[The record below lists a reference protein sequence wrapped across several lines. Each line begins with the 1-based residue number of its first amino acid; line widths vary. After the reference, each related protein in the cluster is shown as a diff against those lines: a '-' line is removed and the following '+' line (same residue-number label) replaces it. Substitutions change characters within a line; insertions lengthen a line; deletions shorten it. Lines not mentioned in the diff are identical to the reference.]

1 MGLRTLC
8 DHVVDIAQNAVESG
22 TEKAWLDIEE
32 QRDST
37 FRFTVRDAGRGIPE
51 ELQESVLDPFYTQKR
66 KKVKFGL
73 GLPMLKFATLS
84 TGGEFE
90 LKSSP
95 GKGTTVSALFM
106 LSHVDCQPVGDVA
119 MALFS
124 IITMNGE
131 IDWYIER
138 NLNDDGY
145 TIESSQ
151 FREALGNNCFT
162 VPVKMKMILDLLQEV
177 ENSLGGYS
185 DVR

>member
-8 DHVVDIAQNAVESG
+8 DHIVDIAQNAVESG
-22 TEKAWLDIEE
+22 TGKAWLDIEE
-32 QRDST
+32 HTDRF
-37 FRFTVRDAGRGIPE
+37 FRFTVRDVGRGIPE
-51 ELQESVLDPFYTQKR
+51 EFQESVLDPFYTQKN

-73 GLPMLKFATLS
+73 GLPMLKFAALS

-90 LKSSP
+90 LKSSA
-95 GKGTTVSALFM
+95 GKGTTVSALFV
-106 LSHVDCQPVGDVA
+106 LSHVDCQPIGDVA

-124 IITMNGE
+124 IITMKGE
-131 IDWYIER
+131 IDWYIQR
-138 NLNDDGY
+138 SLDDDGY
-145 TIESSQ
+145 AVESSQ

-162 VPVKMKMILDLLQEV
+162 TPVKMKMILDLLQEA

>member
-51 ELQESVLDPFYTQKR
+51 ELQESVLEPFSTQKR

-73 GLPMLKFATLS
+73 GLPMLKFAALS

-90 LKSSP
+90 LKSSL
-95 GKGTTVSALFM
+95 GKGTTVSSLFM
-106 LSHVDCQPVGDVA
+106 LSNVDCQPVGDVA
-119 MALFS
+119 MSLFS

-131 IDWYIER
+131 IDWYIQR
-138 NLNDDGY
+138 SLDDDGY
-145 TIESSQ
+145 AVESSQ

-162 VPVKMKMILDLLQEV
+162 TPVKMKMILDLLQEV